1 MYPLILS
8 FSVDWLHLRNAHDHE
23 DANGFILVCIYSERL
38 TDCME
43 QDDCTTHAFASESGC
58 IGDLR
63 GFYDDDEEAERG
75 QGIFGQTYLAVR
87 DTVEY
92 INTMLY
98 FYQVRA
104 KEGQTWGRLESS
116 SVSDMSKWP
125 SLHRFDST

>member
-1 MYPLILS
+1 MTTKLDS
-8 FSVDWLHLRNAHDHE
+8 FL
-23 DANGFILVCIYSERL
+23 FTFFPERL
-38 TDCME
+38 IDCVE

-63 GFYDDDEEAERG
+63 GFYDEDEEAERG
-75 QGIFGQTYLAVR
+75 KGIVGQTYLAVR

-104 KEGQTWGRLESS
+104 NQWQGWRAH
-116 SVSDMSKWP
+116 P
-125 SLHRFDST
+125 SQIRPNGHPCIDIDST